1 LHVGGD
7 DLGFTSIIENCVA
20 LTPWG
25 PTKVGANC
33 RNYYDPN
40 GDNSLA
46 NAITALAHPIGSILA
61 DIHAEAP
68 RQGFRRRLP

>member
-1 LHVGGD
+1 VGPD
-7 DLGFTSIIENCVA
+7 
-20 LTPWG
+20 
-25 PTKVGANC
+25 KVGANC
-33 RNYYDPN
+33 RKYYDPN

-68 RQGFRRRLP
+68 RQGFGRRLP